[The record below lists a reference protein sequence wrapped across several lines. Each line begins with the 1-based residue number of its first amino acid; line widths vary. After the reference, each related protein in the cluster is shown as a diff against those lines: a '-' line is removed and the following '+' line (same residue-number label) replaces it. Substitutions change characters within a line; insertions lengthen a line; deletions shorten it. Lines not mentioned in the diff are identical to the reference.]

1 MKPTIKDVAKKAGV
15 SMMTVSRVINNKGF
29 TSVETRKKILEAI
42 EEIDYKPNILAR
54 SLVTKE
60 SRFIT
65 IVIPDISNP
74 FFAEMVKE
82 AEDIARKNKYIILL
96 GDTEGRKEIEKEY
109 SEAAIN
115 RMSDG
120 IILIAP
126 RMEDKLI
133 IKINDR
139 VPLVLVDRPIAGK
152 DIAQINSD
160 DFSGAV
166 LAVEHLIG
174 LNHKRIGF
182 LSGTR
187 DIPAGLQREE
197 GYIKTLKKNNI
208 DIQSKLIVEG
218 DWTFKSGRD
227 ALDRFISN
235 DQASTAIFASNDLM
249 ALGLIQRAQE
259 MNIKIPEDL
268 SIIGFDDISMAV
280 LVNPSLTTVRQPRLE
295 MGKVAIELLINKL
308 QKKSDIKNNILLKN
322 KLIIRNSTGEIA

>member
-1 MKPTIKDVAKKAGV
+1 
-15 SMMTVSRVINNKGF
+15 MTVSRVINNKGF
-29 TSVETRKKILEAI
+29 TSVKTREKVLKAI
-42 EEIDYKPNILAR
+42 EEIDYRPNILAR

-74 FFAEMVKE
+74 FFSEMVKE
-82 AEDIARKNKYIILL
+82 AEDIARRNKYIILL

-126 RMEDKLI
+126 RMENKLI
-133 IKINDR
+133 DKINDR
-139 VPLVLVDRPIAGK
+139 VPLVLVDRPDASQ
-152 DIAQINSD
+152 DIAQINID
-160 DFSGAV
+160 NFEGAL

-187 DIPAGLQREE
+187 DVTAGLQREE
-197 GYIKTLKKNNI
+197 GYIETLKKYNI
-208 DIQSKLIVEG
+208 DIQSKLIVKG

-227 ALDRFISN
+227 ALDKFTGN
-235 DQASTAIFASNDLM
+235 NHMPTAIFASNDLM

-259 MNIKIPEDL
+259 KGIRVPEDL
-268 SIIGFDDISMAV
+268 SIIGFDDILMAV

-308 QKKSDIKNNILLKN
+308 QKKSDIKNNIILKN
-322 KLIIRNSTGEIA
+322 KLIIRNSTGGIA

>member
-1 MKPTIKDVAKKAGV
+1 
-15 SMMTVSRVINNKGF
+15 MTVSRVINNKGF
-29 TSVETRKKILEAI
+29 TSVETRGKVLEAI
-42 EEIDYKPNILAR
+42 KEIDYKPNILAR

-74 FFAEMVKE
+74 FFSEMVKE
-82 AEDIARKNKYIILL
+82 AEDIARRNKYIILL
-96 GDTEGRKEIEKEY
+96 GDTEGRKEIEEEY

-126 RMEDKLI
+126 RMENKLI

-152 DIAQINSD
+152 GIAQINID
-160 DFSGAV
+160 DFAGAV
-166 LAVEHLIG
+166 LAMEHLTG

-197 GYIKTLKKNNI
+197 GYIKTLKEYNI
-208 DIQSKLIVEG
+208 DIKSKLIVEG

-235 DQASTAIFASNDLM
+235 DQAPTAIFASNDLM

-259 MNIKIPEDL
+259 MNIKVPEDL
-268 SIIGFDDISMAV
+268 SIIGFDDISMAA

-308 QKKSDIKNNILLKN
+308 QKRSDIKNNILLKN